1 LFTDGDVV
9 AYSYST
15 YEEKKITLTAC
26 PSTVY
31 QYQAI
36 PAGISTDSL
45 LGKRL
50 GNVIENEKWLVITLA
65 IINNVV
71 FFAFFLAA
79 SPEFYRLIGLASS
92 RLYIATVCLLVLWVG
107 DKDEEW
113 WALKLD
119 KLEQG
124 LKARVTAWVSERS
137 MTVWIVRLGIPIL
150 FLSLWLFFLTV
161 KKYAVV
167 PW

>member
-1 LFTDGDVV
+1 
-9 AYSYST
+9 
-15 YEEKKITLTAC
+15 
-26 PSTVY
+26 VY

-71 FFAFFLAA
+71 FFAFILGA
-79 SPEFYRLIGLASS
+79 SPEFYRLIGLASV
-92 RLYIATVCLLVLWVG
+92 RLHIATVCLLVLWVG

-161 KKYAVV
+161 NKYAVV

>member
-1 LFTDGDVV
+1 
-9 AYSYST
+9 
-15 YEEKKITLTAC
+15 
-26 PSTVY
+26 VY
-31 QYQAI
+31 KYQAV
-36 PAGISTDSL
+36 PLGITTDSV

-65 IINNVV
+65 ILTTW
-71 FFAFFLAA
+71 FFLLSFWGG

-92 RLYIATVCLLVLWVG
+92 RLYIGTVCLLVLALG

-137 MTVWIVRLGIPIL
+137 MSVWIVRLGIPIL
-150 FLSLWLFFLTV
+150 FLSLWLFYLTFN
-161 KKYAVV
+161 KYAAAPLGVEIT
-167 PW
+167 